1 MSAKRIYLSPSNQY
15 ANSYA
20 YGNTTEME
28 QCNKIAVAAET
39 ALKRCGFT
47 VKRAPK
53 GQNMYTSINESNN
66 FKADVHICIHTNAGG
81 GKGTNV
87 FVYNKSAENLKYA
100 QPVYNEL
107 VKLTGN
113 GRGISKNDLA
123 EINQTNAKCVYCECE
138 FHDNATLA
146 KWIIKNTT
154 KIGEAI
160 AKGMCTAFG
169 VTYKSASSSST
180 TKPSQT
186 TKKPTTSKPAKSTFK
201 PYLVTITASDGLN
214 IRKGAGTNYAVCGL
228 ILKGGAYTIVEE
240 KTGTGAKKW
249 GKLKSGAGWIALDY
263 TKKI

>member
-1 MSAKRIYLSPSNQY
+1 MSAKIYLSPSNQY
-15 ANSYA
+15 ANTYA

-39 ALKRCGFT
+39 ALKRCGFN

-53 GQNMYTSINESNN
+53 GQNMYTSIAESNS
-66 FKADVHICIHTNAGG
+66 FGADVHICIHTNAGG

-87 FVYNKSAENLKYA
+87 FVYSKSAENLKYA

-123 EINQTNAKCVYCECE
+123 EVNQTHAKCVYCECE

-146 KWIIKNTT
+146 KWIINNTT

-160 AKGMCTAFG
+160 AKGICTAFG

-180 TKPSQT
+180 TKPVQS
-186 TKKPTTSKPAKSTFK
+186 TSTSTSTFK
-201 PYLVTITASDGLN
+201 PYIVRITANDGVN
-214 IRKGAGTNYAVCGL
+214 IRKGAGTNYPVCGS
-228 ILKGGAYTIVEE
+228 IAKGGAYTIVDE
-240 KTGTGAKKW
+240 KSGAGAAKW

-263 TKKI
+263 TAKIK